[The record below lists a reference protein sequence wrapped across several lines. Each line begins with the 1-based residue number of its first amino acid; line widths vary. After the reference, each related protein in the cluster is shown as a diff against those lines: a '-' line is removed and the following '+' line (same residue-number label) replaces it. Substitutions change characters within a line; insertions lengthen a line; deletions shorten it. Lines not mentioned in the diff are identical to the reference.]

1 MGEMFRFCCELS
13 DECIGMSVC
22 GAVVLVCGEG
32 WPGGIVDCVGGE
44 LAVEGYSWGVG
55 CPGGMEV

>member
-1 MGEMFRFCCELS
+1 MGEMFVFCCVLS
-13 DECIGMSVC
+13 GGCIAMSVC
-22 GAVVLVCGEG
+22 GAVVSVCGEG

-44 LAVEGYSWGVG
+44 LAVESCCWGVG

>member
-1 MGEMFRFCCELS
+1 MGEMFRFCCELP

-32 WPGGIVDCVGGE
+32 WPGGIVVCVDEE
-44 LAVEGYSWGVG
+44 LAVKSCCWGVG
-55 CPGGMEV
+55 CPGGMED